1 MSRYTPCAPASHEHR
16 RRDAFPT
23 CSSLLPRQFQ
33 REQLLVSSSPS
44 SASSA
49 RGTGTSLDG
58 TQSGC
63 SAPMDSGTRLIV
75 IAPPLAA
82 VAGGVSKLP
91 LLPSGRATGCRT
103 ARACGEDAPEND
115 RPSNPP
121 IQTAHVQSNGF

>member
-1 MSRYTPCAPASHEHR
+1 MSRSYCSMLTESR
-16 RRDAFPT
+16 T
-23 CSSLLPRQFQ
+23 CGKR
-33 REQLLVSSSPS
+33 
-44 SASSA
+44 
-49 RGTGTSLDG
+49 
-58 TQSGC
+58 
-63 SAPMDSGTRLIV
+63 TRM

-91 LLPSGRATGCRT
+91 LLPSGRATAATGCRT